1 MDEASGHCI
10 PLYTGSKGVY
20 KRTYETN
27 EGGEAV
33 SAEKRVLQGEVEPYW
48 VMGGVIDVKL
58 DAEKTGD
65 AFTLLEI
72 TNPPGGGVPPH
83 VHERD
88 DETVVLVEGTVTALI
103 DGAPEQM
110 SPGDVVF
117 IPRGVVH
124 AFEAGDAG
132 ARVIAITSP
141 GGSESMLRDGAPAK
155 TGQEPPPEMGEAEI
169 GAMMAA
175 AAGAGLNFLPPAE

>member
-1 MDEASGHCI
+1 MSES
-10 PLYTGSKGVY
+10 TG
-20 KRTYETN
+20 
-27 EGGEAV
+27 
-33 SAEKRVLQGEVEPYW
+33 VLSGEVEPYW

-58 DAEKTGD
+58 DAERTGG

-72 TNPPGGGVPPH
+72 SNPPGGGVPPH

-88 DETVVLVEGTVTALI
+88 DETVVAVEGALTALV
-103 DGAPEQM
+103 DGTPSAM
-110 SPGDVVF
+110 APGDVVF

-132 ARVIAITSP
+132 ARAIAITSP
-141 GGSESMLRDGAPAK
+141 GGAESMLRDGAPK
-155 TGQEPPPEMGEAEI
+155 KEGDGPPPDVGEAEI

-175 AAGAGLNFLPPAE
+175 AASAGLNFLPPESD

>member
-1 MDEASGHCI
+1 M
-10 PLYTGSKGVY
+10 
-20 KRTYETN
+20 
-27 EGGEAV
+27 
-33 SAEKRVLQGEVEPYW
+33 SADKRVLQGEVEPYW

-58 DAEKTGD
+58 DAEKTGG

-72 TNPPGGGVPPH
+72 VNPPGGGVPPH

-88 DETVVLVEGTVTALI
+88 DETVVLVDGSATALI
-103 DGAPEQM
+103 DGSPEQM

-132 ARVIAITSP
+132 ARAIAITSP

-155 TGQEPPPEMGEAEI
+155 AGDEAPPEVGEAEI
-169 GAMMAA
+169 GVMMAA
-175 AAGAGLNFLPPAE
+175 AAGAGLSFLPPEE